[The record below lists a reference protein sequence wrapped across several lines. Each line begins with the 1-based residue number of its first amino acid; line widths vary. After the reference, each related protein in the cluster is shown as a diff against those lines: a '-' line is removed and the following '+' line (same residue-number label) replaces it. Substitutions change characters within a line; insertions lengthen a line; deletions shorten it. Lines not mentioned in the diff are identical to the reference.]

1 MKLYTVKDRI
11 GSEFAPPFIA
21 RTDASAIRTFQRMLQ
36 GDKIT
41 YAEDFELFRI
51 GDFDVDTGIVQ
62 GCQPFLLDTPFEDK
76 EQ

>member
-11 GSEFAPPFIA
+11 SAEYAPPFLA
-21 RTDASAIRTFQRMLQ
+21 RTDLSAIRTFQHMLQ

-41 YAEDFELFRI
+41 YAEDFELYRI

-62 GCQPFLLDTPFEDK
+62 GCQPVLLDTPFETK
-76 EQ
+76 E